1 MLHRS
6 IWSYNKTNALIRR
19 PRFVQ
24 AVSIVKKQI
33 NIFQRKVLDLSIQ
46 IRRLTQKVCL
56 ETLLERLSL
65 HSLAYSWENR
75 QRAHWGRGVANPRE
89 EWWRDTWIG
98 ARISGYLAKTLTG
111 ADKYIKILTWLRG
124 LSDKIAKCFDSTVS
138 QFLEET
144 WAQRKPNQI

>member
-1 MLHRS
+1 MR
-6 IWSYNKTNALIRR
+6 W

-75 QRAHWGRGVANPRE
+75 QRAH
-89 EWWRDTWIG
+89 
-98 ARISGYLAKTLTG
+98 
-111 ADKYIKILTWLRG
+111 
-124 LSDKIAKCFDSTVS
+124 
-138 QFLEET
+138 
-144 WAQRKPNQI
+144 

>member
-1 MLHRS
+1 M
-6 IWSYNKTNALIRR
+6 RR

-65 HSLAYSWENR
+65 HSLAYSWGKSSARALR
-75 QRAHWGRGVANPRE
+75 QRSCESARRMGKRHLYRRHVSTPLSRNSQKRLGHNENQTKYRNMTRKPQSHVRILIYQ
-89 EWWRDTWIG
+89 TWAI
-98 ARISGYLAKTLTG
+98 RQ
-111 ADKYIKILTWLRG
+111 LRG
-124 LSDKIAKCFDSTVS
+124 LSLHASSFSSASK
-138 QFLEET
+138 
-144 WAQRKPNQI
+144 